1 MAAISSYMDQEVS
14 LEELARAEEAAEK
27 KLAWI
32 IKRYGDGDGIRRRP
46 WYLEQLIKEAIAEER
61 FSNYTMARSRELT
74 EKKGRLNCRRPNP
87 NNIISTTNQTVNSR
101 ETKKEEDR

>member
-1 MAAISSYMDQEVS
+1 MEAINSYMNQEIS

-32 IKRYGDGDGIRRRP
+32 IKRHGDEDGIRRQP

-74 EKKGRLNCRRPNP
+74 EKKGRLKNRRPNP
-87 NNIISTTNQTVNSR
+87 KKIISPATPPVNSKN
-101 ETKKEEDR
+101 KKEEDR